1 MTFITKIIL
10 PKSYYVT
17 NINGERE
24 VLSLNEDDL
33 REIYLAYGDGQGCLL
48 DGYFCERLTKADLEI
63 ETKMKEFG
71 SCSFCCGTVVAE
83 SRKVSYEGKILKNH
97 DPSWGACW
105 DCGAI

>member
-1 MTFITKIIL
+1 MNFISK

-17 NINGERE
+17 NVNGRRE
-24 VLSLNEDDL
+24 VVSLNEEE
-33 REIYLAYGDGQGCLL
+33 RYEIYLAYGDGQGYLL
-48 DGYFCERLTKADLEI
+48 EGYFCERLTKADLEI
-63 ETKMKEFG
+63 ETETTEFG
-71 SCSFCCGTVVAE
+71 SCSFCGGNVVAE